1 MRRRRGLAACCE
13 AGLHSR
19 LTQPPGAER
28 ILDTHVNFP
37 PVKEQMDEI
46 RRETLEIVPEEEL
59 ERKLERSLKS
69 GKPLVVKQGF
79 DPTRPD
85 LHIGHAVSLRK
96 LRTFQELGHD
106 VVFVMGD
113 YTALVGDPT
122 GRSNLRPQLT
132 DEEVRENG
140 RTYAEQVS
148 KVLDPARTRIEHN
161 SQWLAPLQMK
171 DILRLTAHYTV

>member
-46 RRETLEIVPEEEL
+46 RRETLEIVPEDEL
-59 ERKLERSLKS
+59 ARKLERSLKS
-69 GKPLVVKQGF
+69 GEPLVVKQGF

-96 LRTFQELGHD
+96 LRTFQQLGHD
-106 VVFVMGD
+106 VVFVVGD
-113 YTALVGDPT
+113 YTSLIGDPS
-122 GRSNLRPQLT
+122 GRNDLRPQLSE
-132 DEEVRENG
+132 EEVRENS
-140 RTYAEQVS
+140 RTYAEQVY
-148 KVLDPARTRIEHN
+148 KVLDRARTRIEYN
-161 SQWLAPLQMK
+161 SKWLAPLQLK
-171 DILRLTAHYTV
+171 DI

>member
-85 LHIGHAVSLRK
+85 LHIGHAVSIRK
-96 LRTFQELGHD
+96 LRTFQELSHQ
-106 VVFVMGD
+106 VVFVVGSG
-113 YTALVGDPT
+113 TARIGDPT
-122 GRSNLRPQLT
+122 GRNDTRPPLT
-132 DEEVRENG
+132 EAEIHDNA
-140 RTYAEQVS
+140 RTYAEQVGLILDVE
-148 KVLDPARTRIEHN
+148 KVRIEYN
-161 SQWLAPLQMK
+161 GEWLLPLALPE
-171 DILRLTAHYTV
+171 II